1 MDCPLPQPQSAPADH
16 ACTERAAPW
25 RQRALACALTLAV
38 CGASAANSQPLPT
51 DEAKPAPPRA
61 NSELNAPMFYQLLI
75 GELQVTQGEPG
86 AGFSLL
92 LDAARKTR
100 RPELFRRATDIALQA
115 RSGESALL
123 AARAWIE
130 ALPRS
135 IEAQRYQ
142 VQILLALN
150 RPAELGPPL
159 RALLRLT
166 PASQRNDLLQA
177 LPQLLVRLSDKD
189 ATLKAVAPV
198 LQDAAKTGANA
209 AAAWTSLGRLQLAAG
224 QPAEALE
231 SAEHAHT
238 LDEKSLLPAWLG
250 LALVEQR
257 QNGAD
262 ALLQRLLDKQ
272 EAATQ
277 RPLRLEFT
285 RLLIEQRRYVE
296 AQGQLKLL
304 TRQTPAQ
311 AEPWLL
317 QGLLQLQLGRIDEA
331 SAALEK
337 YLTLPAAEPE
347 AGLRGRTQARLLL
360 SQLAERQGRVDDALA
375 WLDRI
380 EDGEAREAI
389 QLRRTMLLARA
400 GRVDEARALLHDL
413 PATNA
418 AAARRKLI
426 AEAQLLRDL
435 GRYDEALQV
444 YGDAAR
450 RFPQDPDLAYEQAM
464 TAEKAG
470 RFDQMERLLR
480 DLIVRFPDYAH
491 AYNALGYALADRG
504 QDLPQA
510 RELILRALALAPDDP
525 FIQDSLGW
533 VEFRLGN
540 LDEARRVLQ
549 AAYASRPDTEIA
561 AHLGEVLW
569 SAGDQNG
576 AIQLWQEALQLQG
589 DKETLQR
596 TIERLRS
603 RP

>member
-1 MDCPLPQPQSAPADH
+1 MDCSLSLPLSVPSGRPRTDRS
-16 ACTERAAPW
+16 APW
-25 RQRALACALTLAV
+25 RRQALACALTLAV
-38 CGASAANSQPLPT
+38 CGASAANSQPAPG
-51 DEAKPAPPRA
+51 EAKPAPP
-61 NSELNAPMFYQLLI
+61 NSELNAPLFYQLLI

-86 AGFSLL
+86 AGYSLL

-123 AARAWIE
+123 AARAWAE
-130 ALPRS
+130 TLPRS

-142 VQILLALN
+142 LQILLALN
-150 RPAELGPPL
+150 RPTELGPPL

-166 PASQRNDLLQA
+166 PASERNDLLQA
-177 LPQLLVRLSDKD
+177 LPQLLARLSDKD

-198 LQDAAKTGANA
+198 LQDAAKSGANA
-209 AAAWTSLGRLQLAAG
+209 AAAWTSLGRLQLAASE
-224 QPAEALE
+224 PAEALE
-231 SAEHAHT
+231 SAERAHA
-238 LDEKSLLPAWLG
+238 LDSKSLLPAWLA
-250 LALVEQR
+250 LALIDQR
-257 QNGAD
+257 QSGAD
-262 ALLQRLLDKQ
+262 TLLQRLLDQ
-272 EAATQ
+272 SGSAAQ

-285 RLLIEQRRYVE
+285 RLLIEQRRYAE

-304 TRQTPAQ
+304 THQTPAQ

-331 SAALEK
+331 STALEK
-337 YLTLPAAEPE
+337 YLTLPAGQPE
-347 AGLRGRTQARLLL
+347 LGVRGRTQARLLL
-360 SQLAERQGRVDDALA
+360 SQIAERQGRLADAQA

-380 EDGEAREAI
+380 EDSEAREAI
-389 QLRRTMLLARA
+389 QQRRAMLLARA
-400 GRVDEARALLHDL
+400 GRVEEARALLRAL
-413 PATNA
+413 PETNPAAT
-418 AAARRKLI
+418 RRKLV

-435 GRYDEALQV
+435 GRYGEALQL
-444 YGDAAR
+444 YGDAAQ

-470 RFDQMERLLR
+470 RSDEMERLLR
-480 DLIVRFPDYAH
+480 DLIARFPDYAH

-510 RELILRALALAPDDP
+510 RELILRALALVPDDP
-525 FIQDSLGW
+525 YIQDSLGW

-540 LDEARRVLQ
+540 LGEARRVLQ

-569 SAGDQNG
+569 SAGDQDG
-576 AIQLWQEALQLQG
+576 AIKLWQEALQLQG

-596 TIERLRS
+596 TIDRLRP